1 MPDNLDNIRRIASF
15 LWDVAQDLHGAV
27 AKSENQNIIL
37 PLVVLRRLDYA
48 LAPTKAKVLETEA
61 KLKAKGLENR
71 HDALCRAAGFSFY
84 NTNPKALDD
93 LLNHDEAN
101 LARRL
106 KSYINGFSENVREI
120 FHRFRFDD
128 AIRILDEVGR
138 LYLVLT
144 RFNEKSRINLAPKS
158 DDNPDGL
165 DNHEMGTLFEQLI
178 RRFNEDI
185 NQNPGE
191 HFTPKDV
198 IRLLVRLVL
207 TLDTD
212 LAGNPAA
219 ARTVADPA
227 CGTGGIVTIARDE
240 IRKVAPQ
247 ARIHIHGQEINPR
260 TWAVCKSDLLLLEPA
275 EPDRDT
281 IKLGSTLAKDQFGKT
296 TFDLQFA
303 NPPYGYKWEADKAAV
318 TAEAGLGHYA
328 RFGAGLPRI
337 SDGQLLFLQHML
349 HHVNRDSPSHIGI
362 VFNGS
367 PLFTG
372 EAGSGE
378 SEIRRWILE
387 NDWLVALVALP
398 EQMFYNTGI
407 QTYLWILTT
416 RKTKKQ
422 AGKVMLFD
430 ASGERF
436 WKKLPKAIG
445 DKRRT
450 IEGAEDAILREFRAW
465 KESDSIKIYPST
477 AFGYRRIQ
485 IDRPLRLS
493 FEVTAERIAT
503 LQAAKPFAELATSK
517 KKEKSARDAEIAE
530 GRQLQQ
536 EILAALRTLPPGPVK
551 CAARFG
557 EMLDAALKAA
567 GLKPKKPLVK
577 AILESL
583 SERDET
589 AAPVVAETIAIH
601 RSELPDRLRRAELN
615 RRAPKIPRHGWFH
628 LGHPDEKGMLLLT
641 RYEADNDL
649 KDFENVPLGTDIG
662 GYFEREVLPHA
673 PDAWISPD
681 FTDEKDSGVG
691 KVGYEINFN
700 RHFYTYQPPRP
711 VAVIDQ
717 DLRKVENNILNLLKE
732 VMG

>member
-1 MPDNLDNIRRIASF
+1 VPDNTENIRRIASF
-15 LWDVAQDLHGAV
+15 LWAVAQDLHGAV

-37 PLVVLRRLDYA
+37 PLTVLRRLDYA
-48 LAPTKAKVLETEA
+48 LGPTKEKVLATEE

-71 HDALCRAAGFSFY
+71 HDALCRAAGFAFY
-84 NTNPKALDD
+84 NISPITFDSLLDD
-93 LLNHDEAN
+93 DAN

-144 RFNEKSRINLAPKS
+144 RFNEKSSINLAPKS
-158 DDNPDGL
+158 EENQDGL

-207 TLDTD
+207 TLDTE
-212 LAGNPAA
+212 LAANPAA
-219 ARTVADPA
+219 TRTVADPA
-227 CGTGGIVTIARDE
+227 CGTGGIVTIAREE

-247 ARIHIHGQEINPR
+247 SRIHVFGQEINPR
-260 TWAVCKSDLLLLEPA
+260 TWAVCKSDLLLLDPT

-303 NPPYGYKWEADKAAV
+303 NPPYGYKWEADKDAV
-318 TAEAGLGHYA
+318 TTESRLGHYG

-349 HHVNRDSPSHIGI
+349 HHVNKDAPSHIGI

-416 RKTKKQ
+416 HKKEEHK
-422 AGKVMLFD
+422 GKVMLFD
-430 ASGERF
+430 ASGEHF

-450 IEGAEDAILREFRAW
+450 IEDAEDDVLQQFEAWRENNH
-465 KESDSIKIYPST
+465 IKIFPST
-477 AFGYRRIQ
+477 TFGYRRIQ
-485 IDRPLRLS
+485 IDRPLRLN
-493 FEVTAERIAT
+493 FQVNEERLAR
-503 LQAAKPFAELATSK
+503 LQESKAFAELASSK
-517 KKEKSARDAEIAE
+517 KKDTASRNEEIAL
-530 GRQLQQ
+530 GRELQQ
-536 EILAALRTLPPGPVK
+536 DILNALRTMDSGLFLSHE
-551 CAARFG
+551 RF
-557 EMLDAALKAA
+557 EQHLTRALKTA
-567 GLKPKKPLVK
+567 GVKLKKTLLK
-577 AILESL
+577 AIYDAL
-583 SERDET
+583 SQRDEQ
-589 AAPVVAETIAIH
+589 AEPVVSSLTTVS
-601 RSELPDRLRRAELN
+601 RDELPHRQRRAELQK
-615 RRAPKIPRHGWFH
+615 RAPEIPRYGAFPHDV
-628 LGHPDEKGMLLLT
+628 PEDPSMVMLV
-641 RYEADNDL
+641 RFEADNEL
-649 KDFENVPLGTDIG
+649 KDFENVPLGTDIIE
-662 GYFEREVLPHA
+662 YFEKEVLPHA
-673 PDAWISPD
+673 PDAWINPD
-681 FTDEKDSGVG
+681 FTDEIDKGVG
-691 KVGYEINFN
+691 KIGYEINFN

-711 VAVIDQ
+711 VAQIDQ
-717 DLRKVENNILNLLKE
+717 DIRDVEKRILNMLKE

>member
-1 MPDNLDNIRRIASF
+1 MPDNIDNIRRISSF
-15 LWDVAQDLHGAV
+15 LWEVAQDLHGAV

-37 PLVVLRRLDYA
+37 PLTVLRRLDYA
-48 LAPTKAKVLETEA
+48 LAATKENVLATEE

-84 NTNPKALDD
+84 NVSPITFDSLLDD
-93 LLNHDEAN
+93 DAN

-158 DDNPDGL
+158 EDNPDGL

-207 TLDTD
+207 TLDAD
-212 LAGNPAA
+212 LQKNPAA
-219 ARTVADPA
+219 TRTVADPA
-227 CGTGGIVTIARDE
+227 CGTGGIVTIAREE

-247 ARIHIHGQEINPR
+247 SRIHTFGQEINPR
-260 TWAVCKSDLLLLEPA
+260 TWAVCKSDLLLLDPT

-281 IKLGSTLAKDQFGKT
+281 IKLGSTLAKDQFGT
-296 TFDLQFA
+296 ATFDLQFA

-318 TAEAGLGHYA
+318 TAEAKLGYYG
-328 RFGAGLPRI
+328 RFGAGIPRI

-349 HHVNRDSPSHIGI
+349 HHVNKDAPSHIGI

-387 NDWLVALVALP
+387 KDWLVALVALP

-416 RKTKKQ
+416 QKSEQQK
-422 AGKVMLFD
+422 GKVMLFD
-430 ASGERF
+430 ASGENF
-436 WKKLPKAIG
+436 WRKLPKAIG

-450 IEGAEDAILREFRAW
+450 IEDSENDIVRQFVAAEENDH
-465 KESDSIKIYPST
+465 IKIFPST
-477 AFGYRRIQ
+477 SFGYRRIQ
-485 IDRPLRLS
+485 INRPLRLNFQAS
-493 FEVTAERIAT
+493 EERLARLRDT
-503 LQAAKPFAELATSK
+503 KAFVELATSK
-517 KKEKSARDAEIAE
+517 KKDKAAHHEEVLAGRELQNDILFALSAIGSDLYLNYAAFEKKLTKALKSADLKLKKTMLNAIVDA
-530 GRQLQQ
+530 
-536 EILAALRTLPPGPVK
+536 
-551 CAARFG
+551 
-557 EMLDAALKAA
+557 
-567 GLKPKKPLVK
+567 
-577 AILESL
+577 L
-583 SERDET
+583 SERDEHAEPVISETT
-589 AAPVVAETIAIH
+589 AVTRAD
-601 RSELPDRLRRAELN
+601 LPDRFRRAELQK
-615 RRAPKIPRHGWFH
+615 RAPELPRFGTYH
-628 LGHPDEKGMLLLT
+628 LDHPDDKSKLLLT
-641 RYEADNDL
+641 RYVADNDL
-649 KDFENVPLGTDIG
+649 KDFENVPLGTDIIE
-662 GYFEREVLPHA
+662 YFEQEVLPHA

-681 FTDEKDSGVG
+681 FTDEKDKAVG
-691 KVGYEINFN
+691 KVGYEINFH

-711 VAVIDQ
+711 VATIDE
-717 DLRKVENNILNLLKE
+717 DIRAVEKRILNMLKE

>member
-1 MPDNLDNIRRIASF
+1 
-15 LWDVAQDLHGAV
+15 
-27 AKSENQNIIL
+27 
-37 PLVVLRRLDYA
+37 
-48 LAPTKAKVLETEA
+48 
-61 KLKAKGLENR
+61 
-71 HDALCRAAGFSFY
+71 
-84 NTNPKALDD
+84 
-93 LLNHDEAN
+93 
-101 LARRL
+101 
-106 KSYINGFSENVREI
+106 
-120 FHRFRFDD
+120 
-128 AIRILDEVGR
+128 
-138 LYLVLT
+138 
-144 RFNEKSRINLAPKS
+144 
-158 DDNPDGL
+158 
-165 DNHEMGTLFEQLI
+165 MGTLFEQLI

-207 TLDTD
+207 TLDED
-212 LAGNPAA
+212 LAANPTAN
-219 ARTVADPA
+219 RTVADQA
-227 CGTGGIVTIARDE
+227 CGTGGILTIAREE

-247 ARIHIHGQEINPR
+247 SRIHFFGQEINPR
-260 TWAVCKSDLLLLEPA
+260 TWAVCKSDLLLLDPT

-281 IKLGSTLAKDQFGKT
+281 IKLGSTLASDQFGKT

-303 NPPYGYKWEADKAAV
+303 NPPYGYKWEADRAAV
-318 TAEAGLGHYA
+318 TAEAKLGHYG

-349 HHVNRDSPSHIGI
+349 HHVNRDAPSHIGI

-422 AGKVMLFD
+422 KGKVMLFD
-430 ASGERF
+430 ASGEAF

-450 IEGAEDAILREFRAW
+450 IEDSENDILRQFRAW
-465 KESDSIKIYPST
+465 KENDHIKVFPST

-485 IDRPLRLS
+485 IDRPLRLNYQVS
-493 FEVTAERIAT
+493 DERLARLRET
-503 LQAAKPFAELATSK
+503 KAFAELASSK
-517 KKEKSARDAEIAE
+517 KKDKAAREAEIAE

-536 EILAALRTLPPGPVK
+536 EILDALTSIGTTLIRSHESFERK
-551 CAARFG
+551 LAK
-557 EMLDAALKAA
+557 ALKSA
-567 GLKPKKPLVK
+567 GLKLKKPLHK
-577 AILESL
+577 AVLDAL
-583 SERDET
+583 SERDES
-589 AAPVVAETIAIH
+589 ADPVVAETIAVT
-601 RSELPDRLRRAELN
+601 RSELPQRIRRAELN
-615 RRAPKIPRHGWFH
+615 QRVPEIPRHGSFH
-628 LGHPDEKGMLLLT
+628 LDHPDDPSLVLLT

-649 KDFENVPLGTDIG
+649 KDFENVPLGTDIID
-662 GYFEREVLPHA
+662 YFEREVLPHA
-673 PDAWISPD
+673 GDAWISPD
-681 FTDEKDSGVG
+681 FTDEKDKAVG

-711 VAVIDQ
+711 VATIDE
-717 DLRKVENNILNLLKE
+717 DIRKVEKRILNMLKE

>member
-1 MPDNLDNIRRIASF
+1 VPDNTENIRRIASF
-15 LWDVAQDLHGAV
+15 LWEVAQDLHGAV

-37 PLVVLRRLDYA
+37 PLTVLRRLDYA

-71 HDALCRAAGFSFY
+71 HDALCRAAGFAFY
-84 NTNPKALDD
+84 NTSNITFDTLLDD
-93 LLNHDEAN
+93 DAN
-101 LARRL
+101 VARRL

-158 DDNPDGL
+158 EENPDGL

-207 TLDTD
+207 TLDTE
-212 LAGNPAA
+212 LTSNPSAT
-219 ARTVADPA
+219 RTVADPA
-227 CGTGGIVTIARDE
+227 CGTGGIVTIAREE
-240 IRKVAPQ
+240 IRKFAPQ
-247 ARIHIHGQEINPR
+247 SRIHIFGQEINPR
-260 TWAVCKSDLLLLEPA
+260 TWAVCKSDLLLLDPT

-281 IKLGSTLAKDQFGKT
+281 IKLGSTLASDQFGKA

-303 NPPYGYKWEADKAAV
+303 NPPYGYKWEADRAAV
-318 TAEAGLGHYA
+318 TAEAKLGHFA

-349 HHVNRDSPSHIGI
+349 HHVNRDAPSYIGI

-387 NDWLVALVALP
+387 KDWLVALVALP

-407 QTYLWILTT
+407 QTYLWILSTH
-416 RKTKKQ
+416 KTKKQ
-422 AGKVMLFD
+422 KGNVMLFD
-430 ASGERF
+430 SSGESF

-450 IEGAEDAILREFRAW
+450 IEGSEDAILRHFTAW
-465 KESDSIKIYPST
+465 KETDHIKIFPST
-477 AFGYRRIQ
+477 DFGYRRIQ
-485 IDRPLRLS
+485 IDRPLRLNFQVS
-493 FEVTAERIAT
+493 EERLT
-503 LQAAKPFAELATSK
+503 RLQSAKTFADLATSK
-517 KKEKSARDAEIAE
+517 KKDKASREEEILE
-530 GRQLQQ
+530 GRELQAD
-536 EILAALRTLPPGPVK
+536 ILSALRTLPKAMVK
-551 CAARFG
+551 CRAEFEERL
-557 EMLDAALKAA
+557 EKALKKA
-567 GLKPKKPLVK
+567 GLKPKKPVIK
-577 AILESL
+577 SILDAL

-589 AAPVVAETIAIH
+589 AEPVIAEITTIN
-601 RSELPDRLRRAELN
+601 RSELPIRIRRDELN
-615 RRAPKIPRHGWFH
+615 QRAPEIPRLGCFH
-628 LGHPDEKGMLLLT
+628 LDHPDDKSLVQLT
-641 RYEADNDL
+641 RYESDNDL
-649 KDFENVPLGTDIG
+649 KDFENVPLGTDIFD
-662 GYFEREVLPHA
+662 YFEREVLPHA
-673 PDAWISPD
+673 PDAWINPD
-681 FTDEKDSGVG
+681 FADEKDKAVG

-711 VAVIDQ
+711 VAEIDRHI
-717 DLRKVENNILNLLKE
+717 RKVEKNILEMLKE

>member
-1 MPDNLDNIRRIASF
+1 MPDNIENIRRIASF
-15 LWDVAQDLHGAV
+15 LWEVAQDLHGAV

-37 PLVVLRRLDYA
+37 PLTVLRRLDYA
-48 LAPTKAKVLETEA
+48 LAPTKEKVLATEE

-71 HDALCRAAGFSFY
+71 HDALCRAAGFAFY
-84 NTNPKALDD
+84 NVSSITFDSLLDD
-93 LLNHDEAN
+93 DAN

-158 DDNPDGL
+158 EENPEGL

-207 TLDTD
+207 TLDSD
-212 LAGNPAA
+212 LAANPTAT
-219 ARTVADPA
+219 RTVADPA
-227 CGTGGIVTIARDE
+227 CGTGGIVTIAREE

-247 ARIHIHGQEINPR
+247 SRIHIFGQEINPR
-260 TWAVCKSDLLLLEPA
+260 TWAVCKSDLLLLDPT

-281 IKLGSTLAKDQFGKT
+281 IKLGSTLAKDQFGKA

-303 NPPYGYKWEADKAAV
+303 NPPYGYKWEADKDAV
-318 TAEAGLGHYA
+318 TAEAKLGHYA

-349 HHVNRDSPSHIGI
+349 HHVNKDAPSHIGI

-416 RKTKKQ
+416 HKSKKQ
-422 AGKVMLFD
+422 KGKVMLFD
-430 ASGERF
+430 ASGESF

-450 IEGAEDAILREFRAW
+450 IENSENQILRQFESW
-465 KESDSIKIYPST
+465 KENDHIKVFPST

-485 IDRPLRLS
+485 IDRPLRLNFQVS
-493 FEVTAERIAT
+493 AERLAR
-503 LQAAKPFAELATSK
+503 LQTTKAFAELATSK
-517 KKEKSARDAEIAE
+517 KKDKASRDGEIAE
-530 GRQLQQ
+530 GRALQTD
-536 EILAALRTLPPGPVK
+536 IIAALETLGTKLVRSHADFEK
-551 CAARFG
+551 R
-557 EMLDAALKAA
+557 LTKALKSA
-567 GLKPKKPLVK
+567 GLKPKKPVLK
-577 AILESL
+577 AIFDAL
-583 SERDET
+583 SERDEQ
-589 AAPVVAETIAIH
+589 AEPVIAETIAVT
-601 RSELPDRLRRAELN
+601 RAELPQRIRRAELN
-615 RRAPKIPRHGWFH
+615 QRVPELPRYGSFH
-628 LGHPDEKGMLLLT
+628 LDHPDEKSMVLLT

-649 KDFENVPLGTDIG
+649 KDFENVPLGTDILD
-662 GYFEREVLPHA
+662 YFEREVLPHA
-673 PDAWISPD
+673 PDAWISPE
-681 FTDEKDSGVG
+681 FTDEKDKAVG

-711 VAVIDQ
+711 VAAIDQ
-717 DLRKVENNILNLLKE
+717 DIRQVEKRILNMLKE

>member
-1 MPDNLDNIRRIASF
+1 MPDNIENIRRIASF
-15 LWDVAQDLHGAV
+15 LWEVAQDLHGAV

-37 PLVVLRRLDYA
+37 PLTVLRRLDYA
-48 LAPTKAKVLETEA
+48 LAPTKDKVLATEE

-71 HDALCRAAGFSFY
+71 HDALCRAAGFAFY
-84 NTNPKALDD
+84 NVSPITFDSLLDD
-93 LLNHDEAN
+93 DGN

-158 DDNPDGL
+158 EKNPDGL

-207 TLDTD
+207 TLDSD
-212 LAGNPAA
+212 LAANPTAT
-219 ARTVADPA
+219 RTVADPA
-227 CGTGGIVTIARDE
+227 CGTGGIVTIAREE

-247 ARIHIHGQEINPR
+247 SRIHIFGQEINPR
-260 TWAVCKSDLLLLEPA
+260 TWAVCKSDLLLLDPT

-281 IKLGSTLAKDQFGKT
+281 IKLGSTLAKDQFDKA

-303 NPPYGYKWEADKAAV
+303 NPPYGYKWEADKDAV
-318 TAEAGLGHYA
+318 TAEAQLGHYA

-349 HHVNRDSPSHIGI
+349 HHVNKDAPSHIGI

-416 RKTKKQ
+416 HKSKKQ
-422 AGKVMLFD
+422 KGKVMLFD
-430 ASGERF
+430 ASGETF

-450 IEGAEDAILREFRAW
+450 IEDSEIHILRQFESW
-465 KESDSIKIYPST
+465 KENDHIKVFPST

-485 IDRPLRLS
+485 IDRPLRLNFQVS
-493 FEVTAERIAT
+493 AERLARLKT
-503 LQAAKPFAELATSK
+503 AKAFVELATSK
-517 KKEKSARDAEIAE
+517 KKDKASRDAEIAE
-530 GRQLQQ
+530 GRALQAD
-536 EILAALRTLPPGPVK
+536 ILAALETLGPKLVRSHADFEK
-551 CAARFG
+551 R
-557 EMLDAALKAA
+557 LTKSLKAA
-567 GLKPKKPLVK
+567 GLKPKKPVLK
-577 AILESL
+577 AIFDAL
-583 SERDET
+583 SERDEQ
-589 AAPVVAETIAIH
+589 AEPVIAETIAVT
-601 RSELPDRLRRAELN
+601 RAELPQRIRRAELN
-615 RRAPKIPRHGWFH
+615 QRVPELPRYGSFH
-628 LGHPDEKGMLLLT
+628 FDHPDDKSLVQLT

-649 KDFENVPLGTDIG
+649 KDFENVPLGTDILD
-662 GYFEREVLPHA
+662 YFEREVLPHA
-673 PDAWISPD
+673 PDAWISPE
-681 FTDEKDSGVG
+681 FTDEKDKAVG

-711 VAVIDQ
+711 VAQIDQ
-717 DLRKVENNILNLLKE
+717 DIRQVEKRILNMLKE

>member
-1 MPDNLDNIRRIASF
+1 VPDNIENIRRIASF
-15 LWDVAQDLHGAV
+15 LWEVAQDLHGAV

-37 PLVVLRRLDYA
+37 PLTVLRRLDYA
-48 LAPTKAKVLETEA
+48 LAPTKEKVLATEE

-71 HDALCRAAGFSFY
+71 HDALCRAAGFAFY
-84 NTNPKALDD
+84 NVSPITFDSLLDD
-93 LLNHDEAN
+93 DAN

-120 FHRFRFDD
+120 FLRFRFDD

-158 DDNPDGL
+158 EENPDGL

-207 TLDTD
+207 TLDSD
-212 LAGNPAA
+212 LAANPTAT
-219 ARTVADPA
+219 RTVADPA
-227 CGTGGIVTIARDE
+227 CGTGGIVTIAREE

-247 ARIHIHGQEINPR
+247 SRIHIFGQEINPR
-260 TWAVCKSDLLLLEPA
+260 TWAVCKSDLLLLDPT

-281 IKLGSTLAKDQFGKT
+281 IKLGSTLAKDQFGKA

-303 NPPYGYKWEADKAAV
+303 NPPYGYKWEADKDAV
-318 TAEAGLGHYA
+318 TAEAKLGHYA

-349 HHVNRDSPSHIGI
+349 HHVNKDAPSHIGI

-416 RKTKKQ
+416 HKSKKQ
-422 AGKVMLFD
+422 KGKVMLFD
-430 ASGERF
+430 ASGESF

-450 IEGAEDAILREFRAW
+450 IEDSENQILRQFESW
-465 KESDSIKIYPST
+465 KENDHIKVFPST

-485 IDRPLRLS
+485 IDRPLRLNFQVS
-493 FEVTAERIAT
+493 AERLAR
-503 LQAAKPFAELATSK
+503 LQSIKAFAELATSK
-517 KKEKSARDAEIAE
+517 KKDKASREEEIAE
-530 GRQLQQ
+530 GRELQTD
-536 EILAALRTLPPGPVK
+536 IIAALETLGPKLVRSHAEFEK
-551 CAARFG
+551 R
-557 EMLDAALKAA
+557 LTKALKAA
-567 GLKPKKPLVK
+567 GLKPKKPLLK
-577 AILESL
+577 AIFDAL
-583 SERDET
+583 SERDEQ
-589 AAPVVAETIAIH
+589 AEPVIAETIAVT
-601 RSELPDRLRRAELN
+601 RAELPQRIRRAELN
-615 RRAPKIPRHGWFH
+615 QRVPELPRYGSFH
-628 LGHPDEKGMLLLT
+628 LDHPDDKSMVLLT

-649 KDFENVPLGTDIG
+649 KDFENVPLGTDILE
-662 GYFEREVLPHA
+662 YFEREVLPHA
-673 PDAWISPD
+673 PDGWISPGFID
-681 FTDEKDSGVG
+681 DKDKAVG

-711 VAVIDQ
+711 VAAIDQ
-717 DLRKVENNILNLLKE
+717 DIRQVEKRILNMLKE

>member
-1 MPDNLDNIRRIASF
+1 VPDNIENIRRIASF
-15 LWDVAQDLHGAV
+15 LWEVAQDLHGAV

-37 PLVVLRRLDYA
+37 PLTVLRRLDYA
-48 LAPTKAKVLETEA
+48 LAPTKEKVLATEE

-71 HDALCRAAGFSFY
+71 HDALCRAAGFAFY
-84 NTNPKALDD
+84 NVSPITFDSLLDD
-93 LLNHDEAN
+93 DAN

-158 DDNPDGL
+158 EENPDGL
-165 DNHEMGTLFEQLI
+165 ANHEMGTLFEQLI

-207 TLDTD
+207 TLDSD
-212 LAGNPAA
+212 LAANPTAT
-219 ARTVADPA
+219 RTVADPA
-227 CGTGGIVTIARDE
+227 CGTGGIVTIAREE

-247 ARIHIHGQEINPR
+247 SRIHIFGQKINPR
-260 TWAVCKSDLLLLEPA
+260 TWAVCKSDLLLLDPT

-281 IKLGSTLAKDQFGKT
+281 IKLGSTLAKDQFGKA

-303 NPPYGYKWEADKAAV
+303 NPPYGYKWEADKDAV
-318 TAEAGLGHYA
+318 TAEAKLGHYA
-328 RFGAGLPRI
+328 RIGAGLPRI
-337 SDGQLLFLQHML
+337 SDGQLLFLQHTL
-349 HHVNRDSPSHIGI
+349 HHVNQDAPSHIGI

-387 NDWLVALVALP
+387 HDWLVALVALP

-416 RKTKKQ
+416 HKSKKQ
-422 AGKVMLFD
+422 KGKVMLFD
-430 ASGERF
+430 ASGESF

-450 IEGAEDAILREFRAW
+450 IEDSENQILRQFESW
-465 KESDSIKIYPST
+465 KENDHIKVFPST

-485 IDRPLRLS
+485 IDRPLRLNFQVS
-493 FEVTAERIAT
+493 TERLAR
-503 LQAAKPFAELATSK
+503 LQTTKAFAELASSK
-517 KKEKSARDAEIAE
+517 KKDKASRDAEIAE
-530 GRQLQQ
+530 GRELQND
-536 EILAALRTLPPGPVK
+536 ILAALETLGPKLVRSHADFEK
-551 CAARFG
+551 R
-557 EMLDAALKAA
+557 LTKALKAA
-567 GLKPKKPLVK
+567 GLKPKKPVLK
-577 AILESL
+577 AIFDAL
-583 SERDET
+583 SERDEE
-589 AAPVVAETIAIH
+589 AEPVIAETLAVT
-601 RSELPDRLRRAELN
+601 RAELPQRIRRAELN
-615 RRAPKIPRHGWFH
+615 QRVPELPRYGSFH
-628 LGHPDEKGMLLLT
+628 FDHPDDKSLVLLT

-649 KDFENVPLGTDIG
+649 KDFENVPLGTDIID
-662 GYFEREVLPHA
+662 YFEREVLPHA

-681 FTDEKDSGVG
+681 FTDEKDKAVG

-711 VAVIDQ
+711 VASIDQ
-717 DLRKVENNILNLLKE
+717 DIRQVEKRILKMLKE

>member
-1 MPDNLDNIRRIASF
+1 MPDNSENIRRIASF
-15 LWDVAQDLHGAV
+15 LWEVAQDLHGAV

-37 PLVVLRRLDYA
+37 PLTVLRRLDYA

-71 HDALCRAAGFSFY
+71 HDALCRAAGFAFY
-84 NTNPKALDD
+84 NKSPFTFDSLLDD
-93 LLNHDEAN
+93 DASLTRN
-101 LARRL
+101 L

-120 FHRFRFDD
+120 FQRFRFDD

-144 RFNEKSRINLAPKS
+144 RFNEKSRINLEPKTET
-158 DDNPDGL
+158 NPNGL

-207 TLDTD
+207 SLDSELD
-212 LAGNPAA
+212 ASPAIN
-219 ARTVADPA
+219 RTVADPA
-227 CGTGGIVTIARDE
+227 CGTGGILTIAREE
-240 IRKVAPQ
+240 IRKHAPH
-247 ARIHIHGQEINPR
+247 ARVHISGQEINPR
-260 TWAVCKSDLLLLEPA
+260 TWAVCKSDLLLLDPT
-275 EPDRDT
+275 EPDRDSV
-281 IKLGSTLAKDQFGKT
+281 KLGSTLASDQLTGKT
-296 TFDLQFA
+296 FDYQFA
-303 NPPYGYKWEADKAAV
+303 NPPYGYKWEADRAAV
-318 TAEAGLGHYA
+318 TAEAQLGHFG

-349 HHVNRDSPSHIGI
+349 HHVNKGEASYIGI

-387 NDWLVALVALP
+387 KDWLVGLVALP

-416 RKTKKQ
+416 KKTPKQ
-422 AGKVMLFD
+422 KGKVMLFD
-430 ASGERF
+430 ASGEVF

-450 IEGAEDAILREFRAW
+450 IEGSENEILRHFTAW
-465 KESDSIKIYPST
+465 KETGHIKIFPGT

-485 IDRPLRLS
+485 IDRPLRLN
-493 FEVTAERIAT
+493 FEVSEAR
-503 LQAAKPFAELATSK
+503 LAKMLESTPFASLVTSK
-517 KKEKSARDAEIAE
+517 KKEKPARDAEIRE
-530 GRQLQQ
+530 GKKLQND
-536 EILAALRTLPPGPVK
+536 ILTVLRKLPDGRVKNQPVFEERL
-551 CAARFG
+551 A
-557 EMLDAALKAA
+557 AALKKAN
-567 GLKPKKPLVK
+567 LKPKKTLIK
-577 AILESL
+577 AILDAL
-583 SERDET
+583 SERDES
-589 AAPVVAETIAIH
+589 ADPIVAGEID
-601 RSELPDRLRRAELN
+601 PRRKTGVLSV
-615 RRAPKIPRHGWFH
+615 PRTPRFGFYPS
-628 LGHPDEKGMLLLT
+628 GTMLVC
-641 RYEADNDL
+641 YESDNEL
-649 KDFENVPLGTDIG
+649 KDFENVPIGTDIG
-662 GYFEREVLPHA
+662 EYFEREVLPHA
-673 PDAWISPD
+673 GDAWINPD
-681 FTDEKDSGVG
+681 FADEKDHQVG

-711 VAVIDQ
+711 VAAIDS
-717 DLRKVENNILNLLKE
+717 DIRKVEKNILAMLKE

>member
-1 MPDNLDNIRRIASF
+1 VPDNIENIRRIASF
-15 LWDVAQDLHGAV
+15 LWEVAQDLHGAV

-37 PLVVLRRLDYA
+37 PLTVLRRLDYA
-48 LAPTKAKVLETEA
+48 LSPTKAKVLETEA

-71 HDALCRAAGFSFY
+71 HDALCRAAGFAFY
-84 NTNPKALDD
+84 NKSPFTFDTLLDD
-93 LLNHDEAN
+93 DAN
-101 LARRL
+101 LTRNLR
-106 KSYINGFSENVREI
+106 SYINGFSDNVREI
-120 FHRFRFDD
+120 FTRFRFDD

-144 RFNEKSRINLAPKS
+144 RFNEKTRINLAPRTE
-158 DDNPDGL
+158 DNPQGL

-207 TLDTD
+207 TLDTE
-212 LAGNPAA
+212 LGANPALT
-219 ARTVADPA
+219 RTVADPA

-247 ARIHIHGQEINPR
+247 ARVHIFGQEINPR
-260 TWAVCKSDLLLLEPA
+260 TWAVCKSDLLLLDPT
-275 EPDRDT
+275 EPDRDN
-281 IKLGSTLAKDQFGKT
+281 IKLGSTLEKDQLAGK

-303 NPPYGYKWEADKAAV
+303 NPPYGYKWEADRAPV
-318 TAEAGLGHYA
+318 TKEAGLGHYG

-349 HHVNRDSPSHIGI
+349 HHVNKDAPSHIGI

-416 RKTKKQ
+416 RKAPEQK
-422 AGKVMLFD
+422 GKVMLFD
-430 ASGERF
+430 ASGEAF

-450 IEGAEDAILREFRAW
+450 LEHAEDDILRHFTAW
-465 KESDSIKIYPST
+465 QETPHLKIFPST

-485 IDRPLRLS
+485 IDRPLRLN
-493 FEVTAERIAT
+493 FEASEERLHR
-503 LQAAKPFAELATSK
+503 LQRAKAFAELATSK
-517 KKEKSARDAEIAE
+517 KKDHASREAEILE
-530 GRQLQQ
+530 GRELQADL
-536 EILAALRTLPPGPVK
+536 LAALRSLPPGLVK
-551 CAARFG
+551 CQTVFLDRLTAAF
-557 EMLDAALKAA
+557 KHA
-567 GLKPKKPLVK
+567 GLKPKKTLLN
-577 AILESL
+577 AILDAL

-589 AAPVVAETIAIH
+589 AEPVIAEQTAIL
-601 RSELPDRLRRAELN
+601 RSEIEARAKRQPRPGQAPETPRFGHFIHDHPDRPEL
-615 RRAPKIPRHGWFH
+615 A
-628 LGHPDEKGMLLLT
+628 LLV
-641 RYEADNDL
+641 RYESDNDL
-649 KDFENVPLGTDIG
+649 KDFENVPLGTAIVD
-662 GYFEREVLPHA
+662 YFEREVLPHA
-673 PDAWISPD
+673 ADAWINPD
-681 FTDEKDSGVG
+681 FKDEKDHQPG

-711 VAVIDQ
+711 VAAIDS
-717 DLRKVENNILNLLKE
+717 DIHNVEKNILEMLKE